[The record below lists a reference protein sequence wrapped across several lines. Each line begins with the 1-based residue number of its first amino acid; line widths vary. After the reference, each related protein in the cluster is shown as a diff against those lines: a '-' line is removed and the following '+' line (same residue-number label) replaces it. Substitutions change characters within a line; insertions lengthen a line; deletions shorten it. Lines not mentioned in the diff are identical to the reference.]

1 MTKKDLI
8 IHSENILPII
18 KKWLYSDKEIFIRE
32 LVSNAC
38 DALYKLKILRDTGVC
53 NVTDEEFRIDIT
65 VDKKNKTLT
74 FSDTGIGM
82 DAEEVEKYIAQIA
95 FSGAEDFMEKYKTNQ
110 EGDQIIGHFGLGF
123 YSSYMVAS
131 KVDINTLSYKEGA
144 IPAFWSCDGSS
155 EYELIEGTRQTRGT
169 EITLHINEESEEF
182 LDEANLRRILNRYCT
197 FLPYPVQLGES
208 RINEREPL
216 WIKNPSDCTEQD
228 YIEFYRHLYPME
240 EDPLFWVHLNVD
252 YPFHLKGIL
261 YFPKMRRDFDLNKTH
276 VKLFCNRVFVSDD
289 CKDLIPNYLTVLR
302 GVLDSS
308 DIPLNVSRSYLQMD
322 RTVRQLGNHI
332 SKKVSDSL
340 SALYQSDK
348 ERFIKSWKDV
358 SLIVKLGILEDDKF
372 YERVKPFLI
381 WKNLEG
387 EWTTVEEYLERNRDK
402 TQNKVIYSTGDDSNS
417 HFIKLYKERNIE
429 ILAVD
434 NHLDSHIMH
443 YLEGKLAPT
452 KFQRIDAGIEES
464 LLDKQ
469 REKSILDAEGKTE
482 AGRLAE
488 FFKRKLTGQQIEVEA
503 KSLAS
508 DALPGFLKLDE
519 DQRRMRDYMRTMNRG
534 EQSFGNDL
542 FGQKTFVVNTNNP
555 LVSSIMKLDTKDPEL
570 AEALVHQV
578 YNLALLSQ
586 KEMDPNALQDFVA
599 KNSDVLEKLIEKVTT
614 LSGTD

>member
-53 NVTDEEFRIDIT
+53 NVTDEELRIDIS

-74 FSDTGIGM
+74 FTDTGIGM
-82 DAEEVEKYIAQIA
+82 DAQEVEKYIAQIA

-144 IPAFWSCDGSS
+144 TPAFWSCDGSS

-216 WIKNPSDCTEQD
+216 WIKNPSDCTDQD

-340 SALYQSDK
+340 SSLYQSDK

-372 YERVKPFLI
+372 YERVKSFLI

-402 TQNKVIYSTGDDSNS
+402 TQNKVIYSSGDDSNS

-429 ILAVD
+429 ILTVD

-443 YLEGKLAPT
+443 FLEGKLAPT

-482 AGRLAE
+482 AARLAE

-519 DQRRMRDYMRTMNRG
+519 DQRRMRDYMRAMNRG

-578 YNLALLSQ
+578 FNLALLSQ